1 MISLTWTWPNFIDS
15 GENKVLD
22 KNVKR
27 LWTGCQFTG
36 SFYKPGCNSRKQ
48 TNRTLYQISQLWAG
62 SKGPL
67 ILFLNPFARS
77 APLGL
82 FPPLNPVAQ
91 FSKVVSFLLNPVP
104 VPLIKTAAWPA
115 GQPVWSDCQCTMVPL
130 STRICLK
137 SKKLRPILNGQ
148 FWHAISKNICLNVF
162 GSKQPWEI
170 LVFVIFK
177 L

>member
-115 GQPVWSDCQCTMVPL
+115 GQPVWSDCQCNDL
-130 STRICLK
+130 
-137 SKKLRPILNGQ
+137 
-148 FWHAISKNICLNVF
+148 VF
-162 GSKQPWEI
+162 GARDLSSSSSSSQGQSPLF
-170 LVFVIFK
+170 LVRVVTKLSVIC
-177 L
+177 